1 MRDKVNNGPDEKA
14 SEKTEKGATEADSQ
28 LKEAAMDASQPKE
41 AAMDASQPKEAVI
54 KTTFPL
60 EDSDA
65 ESGDSNNNNK
75 GTVPLA
81 SQKSLFSDHF
91 ISLYLF

>member
-28 LKEAAMDASQPKE
+28 HKEAAMDASQPKE
-41 AAMDASQPKEAVI
+41 AAI

-60 EDSDA
+60 KDSDA